1 VEKEMKKE
9 DSPLYKKILDGFPAV
24 AENAFIPVMMDK
36 NGPLFSS
43 AAVHDLIKKE
53 LLSGTRLTRVIKDMN
68 NEISEATAAAE
79 SITTMFHNV
88 VKKLIATETEV
99 TEAVKKNQSS
109 LKKSANDLAEGLK
122 RIEKIANM
130 DLLESR
136 VALLERAAASLT
148 QLAALEQDGRLSKV
162 MDAFN
167 KNR

>member
-1 VEKEMKKE
+1 MKKE
-9 DSPLYKKILDGFPAV
+9 DSPLYKKILEGFPAV
-24 AENAFIPVMMDK
+24 AENALIPVMVDK
-36 NGPLFSS
+36 KGPLFSS
-43 AAVHDLIKKE
+43 AAVHDLIKKD
-53 LLSGTRLTRVIKDMN
+53 LLSGVRLSRGIKDMN
-68 NEISEATAAAE
+68 NDISEATATAE
-79 SITTMFHNV
+79 SITAMFRNIV
-88 VKKLIATETEV
+88 SKLIATETEV
-99 TEAVKKNQSS
+99 TEAVKRNQSS

-167 KNR
+167 KNK

>member
-1 VEKEMKKE
+1 VGEEVKKE
-9 DSPLYKKILDGFPAV
+9 DSPLYKKILEGFPAV
-24 AENAFIPVMMDK
+24 AENALIPVMVDK
-36 NGPLFSS
+36 KGPLFSS
-43 AAVHDLIKKE
+43 AAVHDLIKKD
-53 LLSGTRLTRVIKDMN
+53 LLSGVRLSRGIKDMN
-68 NEISEATAAAE
+68 NDISEATATAE
-79 SITTMFHNV
+79 SITAMFRNIV
-88 VKKLIATETEV
+88 SKLIATETEV
-99 TEAVKKNQSS
+99 TEAVKRNQSS

-167 KNR
+167 KNK

>member
-1 VEKEMKKE
+1 MKKE
-9 DSPLYKKILDGFPAV
+9 DSPLYKKILDSFPAV
-24 AENAFIPVMMDK
+24 AENAFIPVMVDK
-36 NGPLFSS
+36 KGPLFSN
-43 AAVHDLIKKE
+43 AAIHDLIKKE
-53 LLSGTRLTRVIKDMN
+53 LLSGVRLSRGIKDMN
-68 NEISEATAAAE
+68 NDISEATAAAE
-79 SITTMFHNV
+79 SITTMFRNAV
-88 VKKLIATETEV
+88 SKLIATETEV
-99 TEAVKKNQSS
+99 TEAVKRNQSS

-167 KNR
+167 KNK